1 MDWCGVN
8 YVRTQH
14 KEEWDGLGSLWKP
27 PKTNWPIR
35 PCNQQDIYRSIKFY
49 TVFRRLGSFYP
60 FFNSFMV
67 PMSDEKIGHKINHV
81 PPVDASLP
89 WLMVTLL
96 LALEWKAKDLQ
107 YLKSQENSCKT
118 AASSH
123 SACKLF
129 IYTLLVRTTQ
139 AKTHRRHIRNVRQT
153 SPFFFCSLSGLF
165 VTTLENLWESTE
177 LFGSRKLFKGLKIQ
191 IWWTCSQSKE
201 GKCKLDDDSHSINY

>member
-81 PPVDASLP
+81 PPP
-89 WLMVTLL
+89 WTLL
-96 LALEWKAKDLQ
+96 SRDWWWHCCSPFSERQ
-107 YLKSQENSCKT
+107 RIYNTLKVRRT
-118 AASSH
+118 AA
-123 SACKLF
+123 KR
-129 IYTLLVRTTQ
+129 LLPPTQ
-139 AKTHRRHIRNVRQT
+139 RVNSLSTHFWREHQLGLKHTAAT
-153 SPFFFCSLSGLF
+153 SETSDKHHLFFFCSLSGLF
-165 VTTLENLWESTE
+165 VTTLENLKYWSESYLRDLKSKYDE
-177 LFGSRKLFKGLKIQ
+177 PVLRARKE
-191 IWWTCSQSKE
+191 SA
-201 GKCKLDDDSHSINY
+201 N